1 MRIPCQNKHL
11 IMFGMELGA
20 RPLKNGII
28 RLLTLFSVINY
39 MSLPHHKIESDALM
53 IADFEELNELFD
65 GTLYKPICAIW
76 SFWRK
81 Q

>member
-1 MRIPCQNKHL
+1 
-11 IMFGMELGA
+11 MELGA

-28 RLLTLFSVINY
+28 GLLTLFSV

-53 IADFEELNELFD
+53 IAEFGELNELFD

-76 SFWRK
+76 YFQRK